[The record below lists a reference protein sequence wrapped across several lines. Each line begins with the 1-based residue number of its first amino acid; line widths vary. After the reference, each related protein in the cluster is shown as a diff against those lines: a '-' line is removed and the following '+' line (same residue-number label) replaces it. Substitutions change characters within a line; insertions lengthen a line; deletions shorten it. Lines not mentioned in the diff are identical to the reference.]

1 MALRRGITSHSQQMW
16 SVLQAVV
23 ESGQQPTILRQLCSL
38 PFQYFS
44 NPKLVDILYPCLI
57 SCCYMS
63 ESNRAIIEQE
73 LSCDL
78 LANYIE
84 VGMPVSY
91 KSLIVIAI
99 SLEVVSLCYHF
110 HSIH

>member
-1 MALRRGITSHSQQMW
+1 
-16 SVLQAVV
+16 
-23 ESGQQPTILRQLCSL
+23 
-38 PFQYFS
+38 
-44 NPKLVDILYPCLI
+44 
-57 SCCYMS
+57 MS